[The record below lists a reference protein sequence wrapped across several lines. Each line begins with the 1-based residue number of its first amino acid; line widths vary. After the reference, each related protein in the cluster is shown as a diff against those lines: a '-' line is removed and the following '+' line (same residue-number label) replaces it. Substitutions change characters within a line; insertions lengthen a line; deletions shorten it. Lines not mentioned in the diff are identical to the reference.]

1 MDSRQRRRVGDDAD
15 DGGPGLFGLAAGP
28 IKTLL
33 RLVVGGLARVL
44 CDPCPVRQFSK
55 IERVLLMTK
64 AARLELQVQGEQAAA
79 AWDEPAASRVPMH
92 PNWREFRSRRS
103 GRCHGNKR
111 SEGPWPAEGRVGKL
125 IDNDQGMADS
135 PARWR
140 FCRAH
145 ASIHPASGRYTAAGH
160 RYPPGVFCYTRH
172 PMYTVGNR
180 VNYECC
186 TRMHAVPRPL
196 TGLQ

>member
-79 AWDEPAASRVPMH
+79 AWDEPAASGQP
-92 PNWREFRSRRS
+92 
-103 GRCHGNKR
+103 
-111 SEGPWPAEGRVGKL
+111 
-125 IDNDQGMADS
+125 S
-135 PARWR
+135 P
-140 FCRAH
+140 H
-145 ASIHPASGRYTAAGH
+145 ASKLAGISIAQIW
-160 RYPPGVFCYTRH
+160 
-172 PMYTVGNR
+172 
-180 VNYECC
+180 
-186 TRMHAVPRPL
+186 AVPRQQAIRRTL
-196 TGLQ
+196 AS